1 MKCIAAVVMMALA
14 AVADAGLAPLLYG
27 APLAIAA
34 PHTTVVQSNSDA
46 KLITTAP
53 AYSYA
58 AAPLAYPYAAAGA
71 PLAYAPAA
79 PYYYTAPLAYI
90 QQVPVVQHVVP
101 APAPVT
107 TERPVD
113 VEVGGGVVVAANPG
127 AVHVVKTKPAK
138 VSV

>member
-1 MKCIAAVVMMALA
+1 MALA

-71 PLAYAPAA
+71 PLATIGVMYFHE
-79 PYYYTAPLAYI
+79 TI
-90 QQVPVVQHVVP
+90 QNRSTLRSIMNSTSRTNCSHP
-101 APAPVT
+101 
-107 TERPVD
+107 
-113 VEVGGGVVVAANPG
+113 
-127 AVHVVKTKPAK
+127 
-138 VSV
+138 